1 MDASERVVTVTKD
14 VVMDFIQKHQ
24 VAVVY
29 FWHPKCDGCVA
40 LHPIIEK
47 MAEEYTDRCTFGM
60 TNTDLDGAIDPELRE
75 KFKITSVPTVG
86 ITWKGQ
92 LIAHFQMTESLI
104 PSAIRLV
111 LNHHFDTVSTE

>member
-1 MDASERVVTVTKD
+1 MDASERVFTVTKD
-14 VVMDFIQKHQ
+14 GVMDFIQKHQ

-60 TNTDLDGAIDPELRE
+60 TNTDLEGVIDPEFRE
-75 KFKITSVPTVG
+75 KFFISAVPTVA
-86 ITWKGQ
+86 ITWRGQ
-92 LIAHFQMTESLI
+92 LIAHFQMTEVLI

-111 LNHHFDTVSTE
+111 LNHHFDTAVTE